1 MFPGNRTVVTT
12 AEEIVDAMEA
22 RYGAAQRNWVMDR
35 GMTSE
40 AKLRSPRG
48 PTTELL
54 TTASLEWTIGQMRE
68 PDFFLVGAP
77 RSGTTAMD
85 AYLKQHPEIF
95 MPHLKDFHFF
105 GSDLPFIHRPP
116 RAQRDYL
123 AHFEPAR
130 DQKRVGES
138 SVWYLYSRRAA
149 SEIKAFCAEASIL
162 IMLRNPVDMMY
173 SLHSQRLAI
182 GGEDIE
188 DFVRALAAEDARRR
202 GIGLPRHPGMQEAVF
217 YRRIARYA
225 DQVGRYLEVFG
236 RDNVHVVV
244 FDDFERDTA
253 RTYADVLRFLG
264 VSTEFRPEFP
274 VVNANRRTVSKA
286 ATHLLWRP
294 PGLVLRLGSLLVSR
308 TVQRRTIEF
317 LTRLVAK
324 TEPRPAMDPAL
335 RAQLQAE
342 FAPEVERLSALLG
355 RDLTGWTRS

>member
-1 MFPGNRTVVTT
+1 
-12 AEEIVDAMEA
+12 
-22 RYGAAQRNWVMDR
+22 
-35 GMTSE
+35 
-40 AKLRSPRG
+40 
-48 PTTELL
+48 
-54 TTASLEWTIGQMRE
+54 MRR

-95 MPHLKDFHFF
+95 MPRLKDLHFF
-105 GSDLPFIHRPP
+105 GSDLPFVHRPT
-116 RAQRDYL
+116 RTERGYL

-149 SEIKAFCAEASIL
+149 GEIKAFCAEAAIL

-188 DFVRALAAEDARRR
+188 DFARALAAEGDRRR
-202 GIGLPRHPGMQEAVF
+202 GISLPRHPGMQEAVF

-225 DQVGRYLEVFG
+225 DQVERYLEVFG

-244 FDDFERDTA
+244 FDDFQRDTA
-253 RTYADVLRFLG
+253 HAYADVLRFLG
-264 VSTEFRPEFP
+264 VSADFRPDFP
-274 VVNANRRTVSKA
+274 VLNANRRTVSKT
-286 ATHLLWRP
+286 ATRLLWRP
-294 PGLVLRLGSLLVSR
+294 PALVLRLGSLLVSR
-308 TVQRRTIEF
+308 TAQRRAVEF

-324 TEPRPAMDPAL
+324 TEPRPPMDPAL
-335 RAQLQAE
+335 RRQLQAE
-342 FAPEVERLSALLG
+342 FASEVERLSALLG